1 MVKKVVSVTLPMGRV
16 IPLSMKAI
24 IGITTSPTSRSNTI
38 PSGGQYRRDT
48 SSGMWYFSLNTSIKA
63 RLFTKY
69 LSLPISN
76 KQKRVDTKND
86 NWATRNGRSRRLF
99 EEIKKNAKK
108 LELTQ
113 TKSRCDL

>member
-1 MVKKVVSVTLPMGRV
+1 MGRV

-48 SSGMWYFSLNTSIKA
+48 SSGMWYFSLNTSIKVGLST
-63 RLFTKY
+63 RY

-76 KQKRVDTKND
+76 KQKRIDTEND
-86 NWATRNGRSRRLF
+86 NWAMRNGRLRRLSK
-99 EEIKKNAKK
+99 EIKKNAKK
-108 LELTQ
+108 LELTR
-113 TKSRCDL
+113 TKSRCNP